1 MNRTDDEIQRDL
13 SRSLLL
19 DEGKK
24 SDDASEEQ
32 DESSSRSNTSFSN
45 WWGNNKNNNGRIN
58 ESNGLEML
66 KESDISRRKKRFD
79 TLLRNEVAHETSATK
94 NYILQNKKVYLS
106 RICFALASYSIASI
120 SSLPVADQ
128 AKLSREKK
136 ITLYFSGTIFGAII
150 AGLWYDQK
158 GWYSSLVLSC
168 SSLGLSAVITA
179 VNILLLNLPPL
190 AMISLALS
198 AFGKHNFYF
207 PKIYIRY
214 ILSNLLFFHILCF
227 TGVGAMYPI
236 SALLSTSL
244 SSIKFNDKQMALT
257 NFSQFT
263 GKAVAVVS
271 SVFVLSV
278 IARSDDYFTP
288 NQAKLHNGILSIFS
302 LFAVIYV
309 LYVGSTIRKKFSVL
323 YDLTDDNMGG
333 MVVHASTLFRAIVLK
348 KKSFAG
354 AALAWFLFDFIYY
367 GAGEYGYLN
376 LIVEGSDTSIHVR
389 DAMQSVKLLI
399 YLPGYALALLIFS
412 YHYYFDR
419 KNLQVVGFIL
429 LAISYCIQWP
439 LSSSIGNA
447 CEKYFVK
454 SQYVETGHMKTN
466 ITSQSCFDKFHG
478 RPVRYGSD
486 PTDIYTQ
493 CRCGEWGLFYY
504 LKVILVIFQYTI
516 LNSTVNATT
525 FIISADSSPRYA
537 PATFFG
543 LAAAAG
549 KIGAVFGL
557 TIFELVNYIFVLP
570 SKKDGQALNRQSKYP
585 ILIFASLL
593 GAVLTVLFVP
603 RRQKKFSNYKY
614 SYNLE
619 DDYKSTKVRTRRLSN
634 IDIISKISTS
644 DFHIPSN
651 DIDVGKP
658 IGAGGSGTVFAGKF
672 ADQNVCLKLLAASV
686 MSDSDVGG
694 LKEFEHECSIMLRVS
709 HPNIVRLFGYTAR
722 PTIGLPSQTSL
733 YMISELCAG
742 GSIYDILQKNE
753 ATSAQLYRWSIQVCK
768 AMNYLHKREFPIV
781 HLDLKPQNILLNS
794 THLEKALIKI
804 CDLGESKILGK
815 DLHFR
820 AEEIGTPGY
829 MPPELLQ
836 TSVVNQV
843 DLIDGAKVDIYEA
856 GICFGYMW
864 SGVEPFD
871 DFFQNRNFNFSTQD
885 ILNERIM
892 QGARPNLDGGYRK
905 VPRYLVNLRN
915 KMVAQIP
922 SDRPSFEKIGQILK
936 QFVERTGRRK

>member
-19 DEGKK
+19 GEGKK
-24 SDDASEEQ
+24 SDDASEEEEQ

-45 WWGNNKNNNGRIN
+45 WWGNNKNNNRRINESNGIIN

-66 KESDISRRKKRFD
+66 QERDISRRKKRFD

-94 NYILQNKKVYLS
+94 NYILQNKKVHLS
-106 RICFALASYSIASI
+106 RICFALAAYSIASI

-198 AFGKHNFYF
+198 AFG
-207 PKIYIRY
+207 
-214 ILSNLLFFHILCF
+214 
-227 TGVGAMYPI
+227 VGAMYPI

-263 GKAVAVVS
+263 GKAVAVVT

-288 NQAKLHNGILSIFS
+288 NQAKLHNGILSIFG

-389 DAMQSVKLLI
+389 DAKQSVKLLI

-454 SQYVETGHMKTN
+454 SQYFETGHMKTN

-504 LKVILVIFQYTI
+504 LKVILVIFHYTI
-516 LNSTVNATT
+516 CNSTLNATT

-557 TIFELVNYIFVLP
+557 TILA

-603 RRQKKFSNYKY
+603 RRQKK
-614 SYNLE
+614 
-619 DDYKSTKVRTRRLSN
+619 
-634 IDIISKISTS
+634 I
-644 DFHIPSN
+644 
-651 DIDVGKP
+651 
-658 IGAGGSGTVFAGKF
+658 
-672 ADQNVCLKLLAASV
+672 
-686 MSDSDVGG
+686 
-694 LKEFEHECSIMLRVS
+694 
-709 HPNIVRLFGYTAR
+709 
-722 PTIGLPSQTSL
+722 
-733 YMISELCAG
+733 
-742 GSIYDILQKNE
+742 
-753 ATSAQLYRWSIQVCK
+753 
-768 AMNYLHKREFPIV
+768 
-781 HLDLKPQNILLNS
+781 
-794 THLEKALIKI
+794 
-804 CDLGESKILGK
+804 
-815 DLHFR
+815 
-820 AEEIGTPGY
+820 
-829 MPPELLQ
+829 
-836 TSVVNQV
+836 
-843 DLIDGAKVDIYEA
+843 
-856 GICFGYMW
+856 
-864 SGVEPFD
+864 
-871 DFFQNRNFNFSTQD
+871 
-885 ILNERIM
+885 
-892 QGARPNLDGGYRK
+892 
-905 VPRYLVNLRN
+905 
-915 KMVAQIP
+915 
-922 SDRPSFEKIGQILK
+922 
-936 QFVERTGRRK
+936 